1 MNHRLFSFSVF
12 VLSMAVGITTARG
25 QEAGG
30 VIPQP
35 HLALVNANVID
46 VRTGDIQSNATVLL
60 KDGKIVSVSSGAAP
74 AGAQVIDLEGRYLLP
89 GMIDAHTHLS
99 SLREARRA
107 LESGVTTIRTAGVGG
122 YTDVTMRELV
132 REGYVEGPDVV
143 AAGIFISSNLGDG
156 VLADPLLTKLY
167 GGVNTEEELRHL
179 VRVNL
184 SHGVDVIKTRG
195 TERGGLPQTDP
206 RKQAYTEAQL
216 RVIVEEAAAKGIPV
230 QCHAHGDEGAMAAV
244 KAGVLSIEH
253 GTYLSDATLSLMKDK
268 GVFLV
273 PTYTT
278 VIDLTE
284 AGGDYDHPALRIRG
298 YHMRPRLEDSIR
310 RAHEMGIKIVTS
322 TDTSYG
328 PESLTRV
335 SHEIVNFVKLG
346 MTPLEAI
353 QSATTVA
360 AELLQLKGK
369 TGAVEVGLEADL
381 IAVEG
386 NPLEDIRLIQDVL
399 VVVSNGRVAM
409 NRLPFGMPTQ

>member
-1 MNHRLFSFSVF
+1 MNHRWLCFSLFVVF
-12 VLSMAVGITTARG
+12 LVAGFVTARG
-25 QEAGG
+25 QEGKG

-35 HLALVNANVID
+35 HLALVNAHVID
-46 VRTGDIQSNATVLL
+46 VRTGDIQSNATVVV
-60 KDGKIVSVSSGAAP
+60 KDGTIASVGSNTVP

-89 GMIDAHTHLS
+89 GMIDAHTHLA
-99 SLREARRA
+99 SLSQARRA
-107 LESGVTTIRTAGVGG
+107 IESGVTTIRTAGVRGF
-122 YTDVTMRELV
+122 TDVTMRELV

-143 AAGIFISSNLGDG
+143 AAGIFITPNLGDA

-167 GGVNTEEELRHL
+167 SGVNTEEELRHM

-184 SHGVDVIKTRG
+184 AHGVDVIKTRG
-195 TERGGLPQTDP
+195 TERAGLPQTDP

-253 GTYLSDATLSLMKDK
+253 GTYLSDATLSLMKEK
-268 GVFLV
+268 SVFLV

-278 VIDLTE
+278 VVDLTE
-284 AGGDYDHPALRIRG
+284 PGGDYDHPALMIRG
-298 YHMRPRLEDSIR
+298 YHMRPRLADSIE
-310 RAHEMGIKIVTS
+310 RAREMGIKIVTS

-328 PESLTRV
+328 PESVTRV
-335 SHEIVNFVKLG
+335 SHEIVNFVELG

-353 QSATTVA
+353 QSATIVA
-360 AELLQLKGK
+360 AELLQLEGK
-369 TGAVEVGLEADL
+369 TGAVEVGLEADMV
-381 IAVEG
+381 AVEG

-409 NRLPFGMPTQ
+409 NRLPFGI